1 LNSAPASRLSA
12 QLARASWRAPS
23 RCFTG
28 VLLVGIFL
36 GSLTATGCAAKHA
49 PKTKTTKPQGAPEEV
64 YLEALRKIAKKR
76 YYGARLMLQEL
87 LPRISPDDRDLL
99 PKVQIAIA
107 DAYYNDRGLL
117 NYGEALNGYRT
128 FLTYYPEHEM
138 ADRAQFMVGMS
149 LYEQALSPDRDQA
162 LTQQAIGEFI
172 RVETAFPQSPFT
184 TKAREMIM
192 SCQDRLAE
200 HERLVGHFYQRRNA
214 FLAAIDR
221 YRLIL
226 DKYPQYKGTN
236 QVLFDLGQCLLAV
249 GNRPEAGE
257 FFARLEQEDRKG
269 GLASKAKSLLEDF
282 DREQARAKRKEHN
295 S

>member
-1 LNSAPASRLSA
+1 V
-12 QLARASWRAPS
+12 
-23 RCFTG
+23 
-28 VLLVGIFL
+28 VLLGGLI
-36 GSLTATGCAAKHA
+36 APGCAAKHA
-49 PKTKTTKPQGAPEEV
+49 PKTRTTKQQGAPEEV

-76 YYGARLMLQEL
+76 YYGARQMLQEL
-87 LPRISPDDRDLL
+87 LPRISPDDRELL

-162 LTQQAIGEFI
+162 LTLQAIAEFSK
-172 RVETAFPQSPFT
+172 VETAFPQSPFAAQ
-184 TKAREMIM
+184 ARKMIKD
-192 SCQDRLAE
+192 CHDRLAE
-200 HERLVGHFYQRRNA
+200 HERLVGRFYQRRNA
-214 FLAAIDR
+214 YLAAIDR
-221 YRLIL
+221 YRQIL
-226 DKYPQYKGTN
+226 DKYPHYQRTN
-236 QVLFDLGQCLLAV
+236 QVLFDLGQCLLVV

-269 GLASKAKSLLEDF
+269 DLASKAKNLLEDF
-282 DREQARAKRKEHN
+282 DREQARARSKER
-295 S
+295 SS

>member
-1 LNSAPASRLSA
+1 VGGGGAGGAPGPCCTAFL
-12 QLARASWRAPS
+12 
-23 RCFTG
+23 
-28 VLLVGIFL
+28 L
-36 GSLTATGCAAKHA
+36 GSALLIALLAPGCAAKHA
-49 PKTKTTKPQGAPEEV
+49 PKSKTTKERGTPEEV
-64 YLEALRKIAKKR
+64 YLAALQKIAKKK

-87 LPRISPDDRDLL
+87 LPRIPPDDRDLL

-149 LYEQALSPDRDQA
+149 LFEQALSPDRDQA
-162 LTQQAIGEFI
+162 LTLQAIAEFS
-172 RVETAFPQSPFT
+172 RVENAFPQSAFA
-184 TKAREMIM
+184 TKARDMIK

-200 HERLVGHFYQRRNA
+200 HERLVGRFYQRKRA
-214 FLAAIDR
+214 YLAAIDR
-221 YRLIL
+221 YRQVL
-226 DKYPQYKGTN
+226 DKYPQYKRTN

-257 FFARLEQEDRKG
+257 FFARLEQEDHKG
-269 GLASKAKSLLEDF
+269 DLATRAKNLLEDF
-282 DREQARAKRKEHN
+282 DREQAKARSKER
-295 S
+295 SS